1 VPWSGTPAPGAPA
14 PATPDPA
21 PETKGPE
28 APPNAGPFIAAPTA
42 TAPFN
47 NVHADQGTGAPA
59 AARGDRRLNNAALA
73 AMIVSLASF
82 VTCPL
87 IGLVGAYLGFRAKK
101 EIQQT
106 GEDGDGMATAG
117 IVVGFIST
125 AVATVTLLVV
135 AMVFAFAAGAASV
148 NN

>member
-1 VPWSGTPAPGAPA
+1 MPPPGAL
-14 PATPDPA
+14 
-21 PETKGPE
+21 
-28 APPNAGPFIAAPTA
+28 PPNAGAFAAAPTA
-42 TAPFN
+42 SAPFN
-47 NVHADQGTGAPA
+47 NISMEHVTWP
-59 AARGDRRLNNAALA
+59 RESRKLNNAALA

-87 IGLVGAYLGFRAKK
+87 IGLVGAYLGFRAKR

-117 IVVGFIST
+117 IVVGIIST
-125 AVATVTLLVV
+125 GVAAVITLVV
-135 AMVFAFAAGAASV
+135 AIVLAFAAGAASV